1 MKKNLFEIKSEEV
14 QRILSLHESRTK
26 SQYLTEAVLSSLK
39 LTTELTIE
47 SVGGDKE
54 NEQENEL
61 KLFPG
66 TIFSVKDAG
75 NLITQVVDYQI
86 VGNWSG
92 QKKYGGGRG
101 QIRFNCSS
109 KRFKITDK
117 SMSFSLEVKTAT
129 RFNAT
134 LRGQFNSVC
143 EYASSNPNPQ
153 STTPA
158 KTTPESFETQKANSL
173 AALKKYPCLSPD
185 NGLTFHNATNGL
197 HYYANNEF
205 RYRGAGVKQSLSIPK
220 LADGN
225 LSGTGWESFTCETDF
240 KTTTLPDSTVTVPKK
255 DTQQVKTQQVNRQ
268 KQFTQNTVAAINN
281 VQKALGVPQPN
292 GQLKNSDIDN
302 IISKL
307 Q

>member
-47 SVGGDKE
+47 SVGGDSE
-54 NEQENEL
+54 NNQENEL

-92 QKKYGGGRG
+92 MQKYGGGRG

-129 RFNAT
+129 SFNAK

-153 STTPA
+153 STTTA
-158 KTTPESFETQKANSL
+158 TQTKMNIE
-173 AALKKYPCLSPD
+173 ALKAASTQALTNFPCLNTE
-185 NGLTFHNATNGL
+185 NGLTLHQAPNGFN
-197 HYYANNEF
+197 YYKNNEF
-205 RYRGAGVKQSLSIPK
+205 RYIGTGMKQPVNTARQS
-220 LADGN
+220 DGN
-225 LSGTGWESFTCETDF
+225 LTQTGWEKFTCETEF
-240 KTTTLPDSTVTVPKK
+240 KTLPEVTVTPPKK

-268 KQFTQNTVAAINN
+268 KQFAQNTVAAINN
-281 VQKALGVPQPN
+281 VQTALGVTQPN

-302 IISKL
+302 IIAKL